1 MNGIPKWFGH
11 VNLNV
16 RDITRSEQY
25 YADVLGLRPIVRMA
39 PDVDQAGDA
48 FAINDLVR
56 WSGVLMSDDRGVR
69 GPVLDVLQWHPA
81 VEDELIGQP
90 DTGHRWGLNRLL
102 FTAADL
108 DEVAARATAWP
119 QEVREVEILDEDGE
133 AVPALHLRDPD
144 GTHLEVRFDA
154 DRPLR
159 FRGVRLNCSSLE
171 RSTGFYQRVLRMR
184 IAVDRRTTIDGQ
196 AVRRRMLRYEG
207 NRDTFGI
214 ELCEPGPEV
223 LLPRALSPGNH
234 PGLYRMALVTE
245 DFAASLEHLADLL
258 PEPPRVAKIDIG
270 AGVGLL
276 DAVFFEDPDGAV
288 VEFIEH
294 GLVEGARRNNRPVPQ
309 EI

>member
-16 RDITRSEQY
+16 RDIAHSEAFY
-25 YADVLGLRPIVRMA
+25 SEVMGLRPLVRMA
-39 PDVDQAGDA
+39 PELDQSGDA
-48 FAINDLVR
+48 FEIEELVR
-56 WSGVLMSDDRGVR
+56 WNGVLMGDDRGVR

-81 VEDELIGQP
+81 VEDDRVRQP
-90 DTGHRWGLNRLL
+90 ESGHRWGLNRLL
-102 FTAADL
+102 FSAPDL
-108 DEVAARATAWP
+108 DAVHDHATSLGHAVQRVDFVDDEAA
-119 QEVREVEILDEDGE
+119 

-144 GTHLEVRFDA
+144 GTHLEV
-154 DRPLR
+154 LGEGETMR
-159 FRGVRLNCSSLE
+159 FRGVRLNCSAIE
-171 RSTGFYQRVLRMR
+171 RSTSFYERVLRMR
-184 IAVDRRTTIDGQ
+184 VAADHTTWIGGQ
-196 AVRRRMLRYEG
+196 RVHRRMLRYAG

-214 ELCEPGPEV
+214 ELCEPTPDV

-245 DFAASLEHLADLL
+245 DFAASLAHLETLL

-270 AGVGLL
+270 AGVGFI

-288 VEFIEH
+288 VEFVEH
-294 GLVEGARRNNRPVPQ
+294 GIVEAARRNNGSTPQ